1 MKQSKRPTSRAMRSE
16 YDFSQ
21 GVRGKHFRSFKQGT
35 NLVLL
40 EPDIARVFKDSTAVN
55 DALRALVKVAGNV
68 PRRRAV

>member
-1 MKQSKRPTSRAMRSE
+1 MKQSKRPSSRVMRSE
-16 YDFSQ
+16 YDFSK
-21 GVRGKHFRSFKQGT
+21 GIRGKYFRSFEQGT

-68 PRRRAV
+68 SKRRAV

>member
-1 MKQSKRPTSRAMRSE
+1 MRPE

-55 DALRALVKVAGNV
+55 DALRARVKVAGNV
-68 PRRRAV
+68 PRKLNDRAHR

>member
-1 MKQSKRPTSRAMRSE
+1 MRAE

-21 GVRGKHFRSFKQGT
+21 GVRGKHFRSFTQGT

-55 DALRALVKVAGNV
+55 DALRALLKVAGNV

>member
-1 MKQSKRPTSRAMRSE
+1 MKQSKRPASRAMRSE

-21 GVRGKHFRSFKQGT
+21 GVRGKHLRSFKQGT

-40 EPDIARVFKDSTAVN
+40 EPDIALVFKDSTAVN